1 MHKSTKHGPEQ
12 LFLCKKGTTDNNHS
26 EKDWH
31 DVLNGGCV
39 SCVSLVQ
46 SCLHSQQRKMSAA
59 MLLRTDMMYN
69 IMNRE
74 ESTNSTMNI
83 T

>member
-1 MHKSTKHGPEQ
+1 MHKSAKHGPDQ
-12 LFLCKKGTTDNNHS
+12 LFLCKKGKTDNNHS
-26 EKDWH
+26 ERDWH

-46 SCLHSQQRKMSAA
+46 SCLYSQQRKMSAA

-69 IMNRE
+69 IMN
-74 ESTNSTMNI
+74 
-83 T
+83 